1 MEKENISQKKT
12 DSKVQITSIGIGLA
26 LLILSQLLLSFGYD
40 FLMSQRPI
48 DFAHWAMFFASL
60 MLFGLWFTLPNS
72 LTKRTGLI
80 IMTIGIGG
88 IIGMCCID
96 FILWAANDN
105 TELKDQIFQ
114 LISENV
120 SIRIPFL
127 ILGPTL
133 FYMGMGI
140 ATYGLIKKH
149 TWQVV
154 ILNTGLLMIG
164 LGHMIFQNRTIPV
177 IGAIILFFGLMS
189 ILINGKAKKT
199 KHNMRL

>member
-1 MEKENISQKKT
+1 MEIEISQSKSI
-12 DSKVQITSIGIGLA
+12 SKVQITLIGVGLG

-40 FLMSQRPI
+40 FLMSQKPI

-60 MLFGLWFTLPNS
+60 MLFGLWFTLPHN
-72 LTKRTGLI
+72 LTKRAGLL

-114 LISENV
+114 LISEND
-120 SIRIPFL
+120 SIKIPFL
-127 ILGPTL
+127 TLGPTL

-140 ATYGLIKKH
+140 STYGLLKKY

-154 ILNTGLLMIG
+154 ILNIGLLNIG
-164 LGHMIFQNRTIPV
+164 LGHMIFQNRIIPV
-177 IGAIILFFGLMS
+177 IGAILLFFGLMS
-189 ILINGKAKKT
+189 ILINGKNKR
-199 KHNMRL
+199 NERLQ

>member
-1 MEKENISQKKT
+1 
-12 DSKVQITSIGIGLA
+12 
-26 LLILSQLLLSFGYD
+26 
-40 FLMSQRPI
+40 
-48 DFAHWAMFFASL
+48 
-60 MLFGLWFTLPNS
+60 
-72 LTKRTGLI
+72 
-80 IMTIGIGG
+80 
-88 IIGMCCID
+88 MCCID
-96 FILWAANDN
+96 SILCAANDN

>member
-1 MEKENISQKKT
+1 MKNENTTQIETIRKF
-12 DSKVQITSIGIGLA
+12 QITSIGIGLV

-88 IIGMCCID
+88 ITGMCCID

-105 TELKDQIFQ
+105 AELKNQIFQ
-114 LISENV
+114 LISENA
-120 SIRIPFL
+120 SIRLPFL
-127 ILGPTL
+127 VLGPTL
-133 FYMGMGI
+133 FYMGIGI

-149 TWQVV
+149 TWQVI
-154 ILNTGLLMIG
+154 ILNIGLLMIG

-189 ILINGKAKKT
+189 ILVNRSEKENET
-199 KHNMRL
+199 QQRV

>member
-1 MEKENISQKKT
+1 MEKENTSQKKT

-48 DFAHWAMFFASL
+48 DFAHWAMLFASL

-105 TELKDQIFQ
+105 LS
-114 LISENV
+114 LIH
-120 SIRIPFL
+120 I
-127 ILGPTL
+127 
-133 FYMGMGI
+133 
-140 ATYGLIKKH
+140 
-149 TWQVV
+149 
-154 ILNTGLLMIG
+154 
-164 LGHMIFQNRTIPV
+164 
-177 IGAIILFFGLMS
+177 
-189 ILINGKAKKT
+189 
-199 KHNMRL
+199 